1 MAKRGRK
8 PKSERKGYFY
18 EEQEQA
24 VIDYINAYEVEE
36 KTRIFNE
43 ILSPAFTKMVESI
56 IRRYN
61 LYVPEEEFK
70 ETFDDTYIEEEI
82 ELEKASKP
90 TNKKF
95 NSKGD

>member
-8 PKSERKGYFY
+8 PSGKRKGYFY

-24 VIDYINAYEVEE
+24 VIDYINAYAAEE
-36 KTRIFNE
+36 KARIFND

-61 LYVPEEEFK
+61 FTAFVARKVVILAINAF
-70 ETFDDTYIEEEI
+70 
-82 ELEKASKP
+82 
-90 TNKKF
+90 
-95 NSKGD
+95 